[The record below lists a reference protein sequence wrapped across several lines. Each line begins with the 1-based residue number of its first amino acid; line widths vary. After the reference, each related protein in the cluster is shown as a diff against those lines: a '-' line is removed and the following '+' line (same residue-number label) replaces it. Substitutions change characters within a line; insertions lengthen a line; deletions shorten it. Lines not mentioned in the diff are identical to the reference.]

1 MNYKNLPLVKVNF
14 CKSTQDESRNGLIQL
29 KNSDNKIFWFQSL
42 KQSHGRGR
50 QGHKWLDNHTNALL
64 ISASF
69 LWPNNIKLSAHLTL
83 IAGLSLW
90 TCLQKHKKDNRIC
103 IKWPNDIVGLEN
115 NSIYKIGGI
124 LSEARGRLI
133 TIGWGINL
141 KGKAPL
147 KKAKVLREYFGNK
160 TPNDKALAKSLRK
173 EFSSNLNRILNA
185 ESWEELHSRLES
197 KAMAPLWDKRVYV
210 LKKHKGIAIGLDKSG
225 ALLLKKSDNKIH
237 KII

>member
-1 MNYKNLPLVKVNF
+1 MKYKNLPIVKVDS
-14 CKSTQDESRNGLIQL
+14 CKSTQDEAQRGLTQL
-29 KNSDNKIFWFQSL
+29 KNPEHKIFWFQSL

-50 QGHKWLDNHTNALL
+50 QGHKWVDNQTEALL

-69 LWPNNIKLSAHLTL
+69 LWPKNTKFSPHLTL

-90 TCLQKHKKDNRIC
+90 NSLRQFKKDSRIC
-103 IKWPNDIVGLEN
+103 IKWPNDIVAIEN

-147 KKAKVLREYFGNK
+147 KKAKVLSQYFAAK
-160 TPNDKALAKSLRK
+160 TPKDIALAKSLRK
-173 EFSSNLNRILNA
+173 EFVSNLNRITKAN
-185 ESWEELHSRLES
+185 SWNEFHLKLES
-197 KAMAPLWDKRVYV
+197 KAMAPLWGKRIYV
-210 LKKHKGIAIGLDKSG
+210 LKKYKGIAIGLDKSG
-225 ALLLKKSDNKIH
+225 ALLLKKSDNEIH